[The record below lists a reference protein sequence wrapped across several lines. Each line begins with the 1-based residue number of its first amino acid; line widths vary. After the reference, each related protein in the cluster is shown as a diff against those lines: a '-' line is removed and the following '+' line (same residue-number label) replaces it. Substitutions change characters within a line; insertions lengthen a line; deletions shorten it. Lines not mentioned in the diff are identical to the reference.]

1 MNVIEAL
8 DDFLLDK
15 LQTVVDF
22 CSDWSQGQSI
32 TSE

>member
-22 CSDWSQGQSI
+22 CSDWFSHH
-32 TSE
+32 E